1 MPVNVWLG
9 TLELGDVF
17 HDENAPFEQRRD
29 EIVKRIKAADWY
41 EPEDDGLS
49 CVLDDLAASPD
60 VEAFD
65 HSWEEFYYWA
75 DAARIWVE
83 TIKACSC

>member
-17 HDENAPFEQRRD
+17 HDENVPFEQRRD

-41 EPEDDGLS
+41 EPEDLS
-49 CVLDDLAASPD
+49 LSGVLDDLATSPD
-60 VEAFD
+60 VAAFD
-65 HSWEEFYYWA
+65 LSWDEFYGWA
-75 DAARIWVE
+75 DDARIWVE
-83 TIKACSC
+83 TIKVSSC